1 MKEEELESSAIKDIK
16 IKYYSTKNEKAKKIV
31 IGTQNTQNDFN
42 INFENNLFKKVNEM
56 KKIYQMNEK
65 KEVDC
70 NKVTLKENNKMKE
83 MFMQN
88 LKIHNEEEIRKTI
101 ASKHPC
107 LEIKTVKEQKNIEF
121 PKYLQNYTCTSK
133 EKTAQSHEK
142 KDKLAEYKE
151 FLKAKMKQINE
162 KMETQMKEIVEE
174 NMNVNSNSNNNN
186 NNTLPTLETEN
197 SYKIFNNMRYRVKQN
212 DDGKLPI
219 DKTSKFK
226 EEYIV
231 GKEIGQGAY
240 ATVRIAIHK
249 ATKTRVAIKIYEKS
263 KIMDPQRKKSVKREV
278 KLLKMMSHNY
288 IIKLH
293 ETYET
298 NHHINIIMEYV
309 GGPSLY
315 TYLKSQPNKRLD
327 EQEAKRIFKQIT
339 EALQYC
345 HKKCITHRDIKL
357 ENLLMDEE
365 KNIKLIDFGFSTC
378 MPNDKKTK
386 MFCGTPSYMAPEIV
400 LKKEYCGPPADI
412 WALGVL
418 LFALLCG
425 YFPYKGLIIFFLNPF
440 KLKYRDN

>member
-1 MKEEELESSAIKDIK
+1 LIKSKINEAEFESSAIKDLK
-16 IKYYSTKNEKAKKIV
+16 IKYFSTKNEKAKKIV
-31 IGTQNTQNDFN
+31 IGAQNDFTIN
-42 INFENNLFKKVNEM
+42 IENNLFKKANDM

-65 KEVDC
+65 KENDS
-70 NKVTLKENNKMKE
+70 NKFTLKENKKMKE
-83 MFMQN
+83 LFMQN
-88 LKIHNEEEIRKTI
+88 LKIHNEEDIRNTI
-101 ASKHPC
+101 SGKHNG
-107 LEIKTVKEQKNIEF
+107 LEIKTSKDQKIFEF
-121 PKYLQNYTCTSK
+121 PKYLQNYTCTTK
-133 EKTAQSHEK
+133 EKTATPQTYEK
-142 KDKLAEYKE
+142 KDKLTEYKE

-162 KMETQMKEIVEE
+162 KMETQMKEVPEE
-174 NMNVNSNSNNNN
+174 NVP
-186 NNTLPTLETEN
+186 NTFPTLETEN
-197 SYKIFNNMRYRVKQN
+197 SFKVFNNIKYRMNPKPNQA
-212 DDGKLPI
+212 DHDKPI

-249 ATKTRVAIKIYEKS
+249 ATKTRVAIKIYEKF
-263 KIMDPQRKKSVKREV
+263 KIMDPQRKKSVKREI
-278 KLLKMMSHNY
+278 KLLKMMSHPY

-293 ETYET
+293 ETFET

-315 TYLKSQPNKRLD
+315 TYLKSQPNKKLN
-327 EQEAKRIFKQIT
+327 EPEAKRIFRQIT
-339 EALQYC
+339 EALHYC

-378 MPNDKKTK
+378 MSNDQKSK
-386 MFCGTPSYMAPEIV
+386 MFCGTPSYMSPEIV

-418 LFALLCG
+418 LFALLFG
-425 YFPYKGLIIFFLNPF
+425 YFPYKGKSKVF
-440 KLKYRDN
+440 

>member
-1 MKEEELESSAIKDIK
+1 MNEADGESSVIKDMK
-16 IKYYSTKNEKAKKIV
+16 IKYFSTKNEKAKKIV
-31 IGTQNTQNDFN
+31 IGTPQGDGN
-42 INFENNLFKKVNEM
+42 ITFENNLFKKANDM
-56 KKIYQMNEK
+56 KKIYQMNEN
-65 KEVDC
+65 KEAEN

-83 MFMQN
+83 MFMHN

-101 ASKHPC
+101 ANKHPF
-107 LEIKTVKEQKNIEF
+107 LEIKTSKEQKNFEF

-133 EKTAQSHEK
+133 EKTGQPQET

-174 NMNVNSNSNNNN
+174 NMNN

-197 SYKIFNNMRYRVKQN
+197 SFKIFNNMRYRVKQN
-212 DDGKLPI
+212 DQDKIPV

-231 GKEIGQGAY
+231 GKEVGQGAY

-263 KIMDPQRKKSVKREV
+263 KIMDPPRKKSVKREI
-278 KLLKMMSHNY
+278 KLLKMMSYPY

-327 EQEAKRIFKQIT
+327 EQEAKRIFRQIT
-339 EALQYC
+339 EALHYC

-425 YFPYKGLIIFFLNPF
+425 YFPYKGE
-440 KLKYRDN
+440 LKFY